1 MKKLGLL
8 VLCIAATQVAQCQT
22 TATPLPDSVKTF
34 LDKSLT
40 LLETYSL
47 ERGAVNWAE
56 LRQTVYQKTQGAQS
70 VRELL
75 PVYPY
80 VFEQLKDDHGWLT
93 YKGKTYKW
101 RNTARPTYA
110 NTAVKEALAKKP
122 GVLVKMLPGNVGYI
136 QLPGINAGGS
146 LQQMRDAAKVV
157 QDSLCR
163 LNPDQAKSWIID
175 LRLNDGGAM
184 APMLAGIAPL
194 IGDGYLGGFVDK
206 DGKPDQQWYLKQ
218 GNFYMDTMRVTTL
231 QNRCPIKRTDKPV
244 AVLLSGRTA
253 SSGEIVAISLKGR
266 PATRFF
272 GEPTYGAT
280 TANESYKIS
289 GSSYLTI
296 AGMQE
301 TDRNKVVYRPNVAP
315 DVLITGGDN
324 FTDLS
329 KDAKVTAALKWLK
342 TAKPGKTK

>member
-1 MKKLGLL
+1 MKKLGFL
-8 VLCIAATQVAQCQT
+8 VLLLAATQAAHCQT
-22 TATPLPDSVKTF
+22 TPTPLLDSVKAF

-47 ERGAVNWAE
+47 DRGSVDWPQ
-56 LRQTVYQKTQGAQS
+56 LRQAVYQKAQGAQS

-101 RNTARPTYA
+101 RNPARTPYA
-110 NTAVKEALAKKP
+110 NAAVKEALAQKP
-122 GVLVKMLPGNVGYI
+122 GVLVKMLPGNVGYV

-163 LNPDQAKSWIID
+163 INPDKAKAWIID

-184 APMLAGIAPL
+184 APMLAGIAPI
-194 IGDGYLGGFVDK
+194 IGDGYLGGFADK

-218 GNFYMDTMRVTTL
+218 GNFYLDTLRVTTL
-231 QNRCPIKRTDKPV
+231 QDRCPVRKTDKPV
-244 AVLLSGRTA
+244 AVLLSGMTA

-266 PATRFF
+266 PRTRFF

-280 TANESYKIS
+280 TANESYQIS
-289 GSSYLTI
+289 GTAYLTI
-296 AGMQE
+296 AGTQE
-301 TDRNKVVYRPNVAP
+301 TDRNRVIYRSNITP
-315 DVLITGGDN
+315 DVLISEGDN
-324 FTDLS
+324 FADLNR
-329 KDAKVTAALKWLK
+329 DAKVAAALKWLK
-342 TAKPGKTK
+342 TARKG

>member
-1 MKKLGLL
+1 MP
-8 VLCIAATQVAQCQT
+8 A
-22 TATPLPDSVKTF
+22 PLPDSVKTF

-47 ERGAVNWAE
+47 ERSTVNWPQ
-56 LRQTVYQKTQGAQS
+56 LRQQVYQKAQGAQS

-75 PVYPY
+75 PVYPFL
-80 VFEQLKDDHGWLT
+80 FEQLKDDHGWLT

-101 RNTARPTYA
+101 RNTARPAYA
-110 NTAVKEALAKKP
+110 NTAVKEALATRP
-122 GVLVKMLPGNVGYI
+122 RVLVKMLPGNVGYV

-146 LQQMRDAAKVV
+146 LQAMRDAAKVV

-163 LNPDQAKSWIID
+163 LNPDKAKAWIID

-194 IGDGYLGGFVDK
+194 LGDGYLGGFVDK

-218 GNFYMDTMRVTTL
+218 GNFYLDTMRITTL
-231 QNRCPIKRTDKPV
+231 QNRCPVRKTDKPI
-244 AVLLSGRTA
+244 AVLLSGMTA

-266 PATRFF
+266 SKTRFI

-280 TANESYKIS
+280 TANESYQIS

-296 AGMQE
+296 AGTQE
-301 TDRNKVVYRPNVAP
+301 TDRNKVVYRPNVSP
-315 DVLITGGDN
+315 DELITGGDN

-329 KDAKVTAALKWLK
+329 KDVKVAAAFKWLK
-342 TAKPGKTK
+342 KAK

>member
-1 MKKLGLL
+1 MKKLLL
-8 VLCIAATQVAQCQT
+8 VAFGVAVASQAHAQT
-22 TATPLPDSVKTF
+22 TPAPLPDSVKAF

-47 ERGAVNWAE
+47 ERKAVDWPQ
-56 LRQTVYQKTQGAQS
+56 LRQVVYQRARGAQS

-75 PVYPY
+75 PIYPY
-80 VFEQLKDDHGWLT
+80 VFEQLQDDHGWLT

-101 RNTARPTYA
+101 RNTARPPYA
-110 NTAVKEALAKKP
+110 NAAVKQALAQKP
-122 GVLVKMLPGNVGYI
+122 GLIIRLLPGRVGYI

-146 LQQMRDAAKVV
+146 LQAMRDAAQVV

-163 LNPDQAKSWIID
+163 HYPDQARAWIID

-184 APMLAGIAPL
+184 APMLAGLAPL
-194 IGDGYLGGFVDK
+194 IGDGHLGGFVDK
-206 DGKPDQQWYLKQ
+206 DGRPDQQWYLRQ
-218 GNFYMDTMRVTTL
+218 GNFYLDTLKVTTL
-231 QNRCPIKRTDKPV
+231 DNRCPVRRTDKPI
-244 AVLLSGRTA
+244 AVLTSGLTA

-280 TANESYKIS
+280 TANESYRIS

-296 AGMQE
+296 AGLLE
-301 TDRNKVVYRPNVAP
+301 TDRNQATYKTSVAP
-315 DVLITGGDN
+315 DVPISGGDN

-329 KDAKVTAALKWLK
+329 KDAKVAAALKWLK
-342 TAKPGKTK
+342 KQKQGR

>member
-1 MKKLGLL
+1 
-8 VLCIAATQVAQCQT
+8 VQA
-22 TATPLPDSVKTF
+22 F

-47 ERGAVNWAE
+47 ERGAVNWPR
-56 LRQTVYQKTQGAQS
+56 LRQAVHQKAQGAQS

-75 PVYPY
+75 PIYPF

-101 RNTARPTYA
+101 RNTARPAYT
-110 NTAVKEALAKKP
+110 NNAVKAALAKKP
-122 GVLVKMLPGNVGYI
+122 GVLVKLLPGNIGYV

-146 LQQMRDAAKVV
+146 LQAMRDAALVV

-163 LNPDQAKSWIID
+163 LNLDKAKAWIID

-184 APMLAGIAPL
+184 APMLAGLAPI

-206 DGKPDQQWYLKQ
+206 DGKPDQQWYLRQ
-218 GNFYMDTMRVTTL
+218 GNFYMDTLQVTTL
-231 QNRCPIKRTDKPV
+231 QNRCPAKRTDKPV
-244 AVLLSGRTA
+244 AVLLSGLTA

-280 TANESYKIS
+280 TANESYRIS
-289 GSSYLTI
+289 GTSYLTI

-301 TDRNKVVYRPNVAP
+301 TDRNKVVYRPNILP
-315 DVLITGGDN
+315 DVLVSGGDN
-324 FTDLS
+324 FANLS
-329 KDAKVTAALKWLK
+329 QDTKVAAALKWLK
-342 TAKPGKTK
+342 TNRKIPRK